1 MGFISAPDRERL
13 HARAKEQSGRKRIDP
28 LILFKM
34 LILQQLFNL
43 SDEELD
49 FQANDRLSFEEF
61 FRVGVMNNLSDAT
74 TIAFF

>member
-1 MGFISAPDRERL
+1 MGFISAPDREKL
-13 HARAKEQSGRKRIDP
+13 HTRAKEQSGRKRIDP

-43 SDEELD
+43 SDEELG